1 MDAGIFSPLK
11 IIPMNKKL
19 FILPVLIVLIST
31 TFVNAQDSS
40 SKKFGLAIGGSASTN
55 GVGVNVIAAVHP
67 SVSVRLGYESLSPS
81 FNEPFIYTIE
91 DVDFAI
97 TPNVKLGGI
106 SANVD
111 FYLLKRLYLTG
122 GVVQT
127 NLDLGINLTPNE
139 SMMIG
144 EIEYQ
149 PEDIG
154 ELNVSILPER
164 RLAPYLGIG
173 FGRTIAREKRV
184 AFNFEVGAFHM
195 GSYVIDMTGTKLLEG
210 NSDNPSIERINTV
223 LQGFSWSGIY
233 PVIKMGLSFRI
244 L

>member
-1 MDAGIFSPLK
+1 MYKL
-11 IIPMNKKL
+11 IIV
-19 FILPVLIVLIST
+19 PVLALLMST
-31 TFVNAQDSS
+31 TGVLAQDLS

-55 GVGVNVIAAVHP
+55 GVGVNVIAALHR
-67 SVSVRLGYESLSPS
+67 SVALRVGYESLSKS
-81 FNEPFIYTIE
+81 FNKPFIYTIE

-111 FYLLKRLYLTG
+111 FYLLKRLYITG
-122 GVVQT
+122 GIVQT

-139 SMMIG
+139 SMKIG

-154 ELNVSILPER
+154 ELNVTILPER

-173 FGRTIAREKRV
+173 FGRTIARDSRV
-184 AFNFEVGAFHM
+184 AFNMELGAFHM
-195 GSYVIDMTGTKLLEG
+195 GSYVVDMTGTKLLEG
-210 NSDNPSIERINTV
+210 NSDNPSVERINTV
-223 LQGFSWSGIY
+223 LKGFSWSGIY
-233 PVIKMGLSFRI
+233 PVVKLGLSVRI